1 MSSLT
6 LKEGSMKIG
15 ARNQIV
21 GKVVDIKKGD
31 VMAIVKVKIPA
42 ESIMASVFTVESLK
56 DLGIKKGDKVLV
68 VAKAVNVMLMKE

>member
-1 MSSLT
+1 
-6 LKEGSMKIG
+6 MKIG

-21 GKVVDIKKGD
+21 GKVTDIKKGD

-42 ESIMASVFTVESLK
+42 QSTMASVFTAESLK

-68 VAKAVNVMLMKE
+68 VAKAVNVLLMKE

>member
-1 MSSLT
+1 
-6 LKEGSMKIG
+6 MKIG
-15 ARNQIV
+15 ARNQIA

>member
-1 MSSLT
+1 
-6 LKEGSMKIG
+6 MKIG

-42 ESIMASVFTVESLK
+42 ESTMASVFTVESLK
-56 DLGIKKGDKVLV
+56 DLGIKKGDNVLV
-68 VAKAVNVMLMKE
+68 VAKAVNVLLLKE

>member
-1 MSSLT
+1 
-6 LKEGSMKIG
+6 MKIG

-56 DLGIKKGDKVLV
+56 DLEIKKGDKVLV

>member
-1 MSSLT
+1 
-6 LKEGSMKIG
+6 MKIG

-42 ESIMASVFTVESLK
+42 QSTMASVFTVESLK

-68 VAKAVNVMLMKE
+68 VAKAVNVLLMKE

>member
-1 MSSLT
+1 
-6 LKEGSMKIG
+6 MKIG

-56 DLGIKKGDKVLV
+56 DLGIIKGDKVLV